1 MSITA
6 MQLALDALSLVLTN
20 VSWKTNSPTKRVI
33 YEAHAVLNAAIAEA
47 NHIPDATKMVVVNEA
62 ERVPLENDLLNEQ
75 EAAELLYVKP
85 NTLSVWRSTGK
96 YNVPF
101 IKIGRLVRYRR
112 SELIAWA
119 QSRSRV
125 ISNPKL
131 EGSSSKFH
139 TAKGGGE

>member
-47 NHIPDATKMVVVNEA
+47 NHIPDATKMVVANEA

-125 ISNPKL
+125 ISNPQLK
-131 EGSSSKFH
+131 EEQK
-139 TAKGGGE
+139 